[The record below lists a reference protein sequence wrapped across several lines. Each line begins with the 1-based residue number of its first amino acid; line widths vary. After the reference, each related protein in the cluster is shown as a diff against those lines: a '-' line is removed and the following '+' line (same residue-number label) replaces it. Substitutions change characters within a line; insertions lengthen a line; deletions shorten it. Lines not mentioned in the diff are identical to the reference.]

1 MFVLS
6 ASTARASCYTFTSAA
21 LGDVELLKGF
31 RLRRKHGSAVTPLNW
46 ERAFVDVG
54 DTPFLVEEAGG
65 GGGPPPGELSRRHR
79 LLADSENKLCSLD

>member
-21 LGDVELLKGF
+21 LGDVEPLKGF

-46 ERAFVDVG
+46 ERAFVI

-65 GGGPPPGELSRRHR
+65 GGGASSRGVEP
-79 LLADSENKLCSLD
+79 SSPFVG